1 MALMGSPANKPSA
14 KRFSWRGAG
23 LARSRLA
30 SHGHLLGA
38 ALVAFGVLGP
48 APAEAVLVSEDF
60 QAHPVQNDA
69 VGFMPDPEEPE
80 QTVFVV
86 TTTGAIGA
94 PIVAFVC
101 CNVAD
106 PTFPAQP
113 HSAGIAPDAGGNR
126 FFTVGSTA
134 GTTEVG
140 GDFDRLVSEAGFIG
154 NAGTDGLFPI
164 FGGQIG
170 PFFNIVRDL
179 SNASFSVR
187 VRAANGAQG
196 TEFRIFMQGPDTPQG
211 EGREIVTARFPL
223 TNAFQTFTV
232 TSADFTTNLNPIAG
246 AFDFTQ
252 VTSLEF
258 EFFAATTTAPALE
271 FHIDDVVL
279 DTGALGALAAA
290 VLPGSRSVQVGDT
303 ATAFATIINSGEQ
316 TATDCGI
323 APITSVPADFLFQ
336 TTDPLTNVLTGTSN
350 TPVDI
355 AGGNGFQTYVFAFT
369 PTAPIASTEV
379 QLSFACTNAAPAGIV
394 VGLNTMLLT
403 ASNDPVPDIVALAAT
418 LDNDGIV
425 KLSSTGVFA
434 VATVNVG
441 TAGTITA
448 SADTGSANIPV
459 AISICETNP
468 VSGAC
473 LAAPVDAAAGVTTTI
488 DADEMPT
495 FGIFVESDE
504 PIAFNPA
511 VNRIFVRFT
520 DESDGVVRG
529 ATSVAV
535 APKIFDMTGNFL

>member
-1 MALMGSPANKPSA
+1 MPQYSA
-14 KRFSWRGAG
+14 KPQFSTQGNAAKRISWLGAG
-23 LARSRLA
+23 PGQSRLA
-30 SHGHLLGA
+30 SHGLLLGA

-113 HSAGIAPDAGGNR
+113 NSAGIAQDAGGNR

-303 ATAFATIINSGEQ
+303 ATAFAVIINSGEQ

-379 QLSFACTNAAPAGIV
+379 QLSFACTNAGSAKTV
-394 VGLNTMLLT
+394 TGLNTLLLS
-403 ASNDPVPDIVALAAT
+403 ASDFPVPDIVALAAT
-418 LDNDGIV
+418 LNNDGIV
-425 KLSSTGVFA
+425 DIPGTTGTGVFA

-441 TAGTITA
+441 GAGAMITA
-448 SADTGSANIPV
+448 TADKGGASFPADI
-459 AISICETNP
+459 IMCETDP
-468 VSGAC
+468 VIGDC
-473 LAAPVDAAAGVTTTI
+473 LSAPVNAANGVSTQI
-488 DADEMPT
+488 DAGETPT
-495 FGIFVESDE
+495 FGVFVTGTGNV
-504 PIAFNPA
+504 AFDPA
-511 VNRIFVRFT
+511 TNRVFVRFT
-520 DESDGVVRG
+520 DNGGVVRG
-529 ATSVAV
+529 ATSVA
-535 APKIFDMTGNFL
+535 ARTQ